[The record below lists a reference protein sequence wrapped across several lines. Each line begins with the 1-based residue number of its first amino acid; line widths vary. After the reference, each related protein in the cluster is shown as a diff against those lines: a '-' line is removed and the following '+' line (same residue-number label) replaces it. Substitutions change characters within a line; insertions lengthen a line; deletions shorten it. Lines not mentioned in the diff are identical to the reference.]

1 MSDSIENGA
10 KAPKKRTVW
19 ISNSNANVSND
30 DLLAKNVK
38 FSTEIDKVDTD
49 YEVNIQFASYNQV
62 LEYAVKRVVWN
73 LQQKAQKKQFPQSEE
88 IRTVDVQGNYA
99 KSLRD
104 QVKDLSKEQMLAYM
118 KIMQEMLESENE

>member
-1 MSDSIENGA
+1 MNEHTE
-10 KAPKKRTVW
+10 KETKKRIVW
-19 ISNSNANVSND
+19 ISNSKANVSND

-38 FSTEIDKVDTD
+38 FETKIDDLDTP
-49 YEVNIQFASYNQV
+49 YEVNIQFQSYNEV

-73 LQQKAQKKQFPQSEE
+73 LQQKAQKKQFLPSNEL
-88 IRTVDVQGNYA
+88 RTVDSKGNYA

>member
-1 MSDSIENGA
+1 MSDEKVA
-10 KAPKKRTVW
+10 KKRIIWT
-19 ISNSNANVSND
+19 SNSNANISND

-49 YEVNIQFASYNQV
+49 YEVNIQFSSYNQV

-73 LQQKAQKKQFPQSEE
+73 LQQKAQKKQFPQSKE
-88 IRTVDVQGNYA
+88 IRTVDVHGNYA

-118 KIMQEMLESENE
+118 KIMQEMLESEGN

>member
-1 MSDSIENGA
+1 METVEKVA
-10 KAPKKRTVW
+10 KKRTVW
-19 ISNSNANVSND
+19 ISNSKANVSND

-104 QVKDLSKEQMLAYM
+104 QVKDLSKEQMIAYM